1 MSRVLLVNPPSSI
14 DVYSN
19 SKIRVAI
26 TSAPFVTLGAL
37 AGAVLE
43 DNHDVRVADLKYYSM
58 FHRKFYFRPSYIL
71 KRFWRDI
78 HIWNLW
84 DDVKAVLSDNWGD

>member
-1 MSRVLLVNPPSSI
+1 MMPGHLNKEIVLARVLLVNPPSSI
-14 DVYSN
+14 DVYSD

-43 DNHDVRVADLKYYSM
+43 DNHDVRVADLMIEASPIDAY
-58 FHRKFYFRPSYIL
+58 
-71 KRFWRDI
+71 RD
-78 HIWNLW
+78 
-84 DDVKAVLSDNWGD
+84 VLRN